1 MSREA
6 LKVFVS
12 VEDAETQS
20 EDIRVSSGAN
30 IVLPVRFG
38 FLFLPFFFLMKASL
52 DIKYAQRNL
61 LVSFANVWVTTIPV
75 RCTTGNNL

>member
-38 FLFLPFFFLMKASL
+38 FLFLPFFFFFLTKNNGGAGEGGSQIL
-52 DIKYAQRNL
+52 DE
-61 LVSFANVWVTTIPV
+61 
-75 RCTTGNNL
+75 